1 MQDQKKVNLALENQD
16 EAELKTYRAA
26 QAEDQRMPTANMFML
41 DWNEDTPDENTN
53 PWRPKSS
60 NTGTDIS
67 EDEIGSDNFQRY
79 RNLSQDDQK
88 IARTK
93 YRERL
98 LENNSTKSS
107 SEKRVLLPDGMRG
120 PPVSRFKDQSESW
133 CDVFVKFFIIAVSMA
148 MLSIATKFD
157 YEQMSF

>member
-16 EAELKTYRAA
+16 EGELKTYRAA

-41 DWNEDTPDENTN
+41 DWNEDTPDENAN
-53 PWRPKSS
+53 PWKPMSDD
-60 NTGTDIS
+60 TGAAVS

-79 RNLSQDDQK
+79 KNLSQEGQK
-88 IARTK
+88 MARTK

-98 LENNSTKSS
+98 LEHNSTKSS

-120 PPVSRFKDQSESW
+120 PPVSRF
-133 CDVFVKFFIIAVSMA
+133 
-148 MLSIATKFD
+148 
-157 YEQMSF
+157 